1 MYKVREAIFHF
12 SLPSTRPLI
21 TSIPSEF
28 GSDITTHDAFGAA
41 NVALNAKQLCIAHV
55 QIK

>member
-12 SLPSTRPLI
+12 SLPSTHPLI
-21 TSIPSEF
+21 TSNPSEF

>member
-21 TSIPSEF
+21 TSIPSES
-28 GSDITTHDAFGAA
+28 GNDITTHDAFGAA